1 MQSEETLSLSASF
14 HLAKGGGG
22 GVQAS
27 SAEQER
33 SRSPLPPREVD
44 AHALSA
50 GSSPVSLKRE
60 RLPHVEIEKEEAAAK
75 PPPPSRS
82 GFRTCPQHSSEK
94 LTLYAARA
102 RCFGCVKCFQEGV
115 LRGHQGQSLQR
126 AHEEVKEKLLRQH
139 GTLLQQ
145 SRTVKENMQVNSAAE
160 KLIEQERSSVHAA
173 VKRAVENI
181 KADLVI
187 KSAELTHAADDWLQ
201 TKLAAAE
208 AAGAPLR
215 ADIENIENEI
225 AQLRCWCADDDDVL
239 LNIFYMT
246 KLAIVSDGEDARDA
260 ALLTCQNKS
269 VPRIDNSHALKSC
282 GSMSLYGNLD
292 DDCDD
297 AHYSRG
303 AESGARRD
311 ISDAAE
317 LDRVSVIA
325 LGNTEV
331 ANLSPQDRY
340 ALGGSSGGTA

>member
-1 MQSEETLSLSASF
+1 MQAEETLSLSASF
-14 HLAKGGGG
+14 HLAKGVGG

-33 SRSPLPPREVD
+33 SRSPLPREVD

-160 KLIEQERSSVHAA
+160 KLIECTLLSNARSRTSRPTWSSSQQSSHMLRMIGCRPNWLPQRQQER
-173 VKRAVENI
+173 
-181 KADLVI
+181 L
-187 KSAELTHAADDWLQ
+187 
-201 TKLAAAE
+201 
-208 AAGAPLR
+208 
-215 ADIENIENEI
+215 
-225 AQLRCWCADDDDVL
+225 
-239 LNIFYMT
+239 
-246 KLAIVSDGEDARDA
+246 
-260 ALLTCQNKS
+260 
-269 VPRIDNSHALKSC
+269 
-282 GSMSLYGNLD
+282 
-292 DDCDD
+292 
-297 AHYSRG
+297 
-303 AESGARRD
+303 
-311 ISDAAE
+311 
-317 LDRVSVIA
+317 
-325 LGNTEV
+325 
-331 ANLSPQDRY
+331 
-340 ALGGSSGGTA
+340 